1 MIIHLDKAKLDK
13 LTEFGINFDGINK
26 NIPSDFVGEIP
37 CSLKRTEIGP
47 SVEVGAFSYMV
58 SGYLF
63 ATKMGKYCSIGEN
76 VQIGRQN
83 HPLDWVSTSPYFY
96 LPSKEIQPVTNIIK
110 NVMRDS
116 YYAHGVPATSMKYTT
131 IGHNVWIGH
140 GAIIN
145 AGVTIGNG
153 AIIASGSV
161 VTKDVKP
168 YAIVGGNPAK
178 LIRFRI
184 LEEYIEELE
193 KTKWWDY
200 TPKQLE
206 QFSMHDIKKFI
217 NDFNQANLEK
227 SNCKRIL
234 LANFTF

>member
-1 MIIHLDKAKLDK
+1 MIHLDKSKIDK
-13 LTEFGINFDGINK
+13 LTGYGINFDGMVK

-47 SVEVGAFSYMV
+47 RVEVGAFSYMV

-63 ATKMGKYCSIGEN
+63 ATKMGRYCSIGEN

-96 LPSKEIQPVTNIIK
+96 LPSNEIQPAVDSIADFT
-110 NVMRDS
+110 RDS
-116 YYAHGVPATSMKYTT
+116 YYEHGVPATTMKHTT

-140 GAIIN
+140 GAIVN
-145 AGVTIGNG
+145 AGVSIGNG

-161 VTKDVKP
+161 VTKDVQP

-178 LIRFRI
+178 FIRFRI
-184 LEEYIEELE
+184 KEEDIEELE
-193 KTKWWDY
+193 KTQWWEY

-206 QFSMHDIKKFI
+206 QFTMHDIKKFI
-217 NDFNQANLEK
+217 NDFNLANLEK
-227 SNCKRIL
+227 YNCEKIL
-234 LANFTF
+234 LGNFTF